1 MAKAAS
7 EAAVLGL
14 VGGLYEAGLAADRW
28 PALLTQLADT
38 FGAREAALGTIGP
51 PGLAW
56 MCAPRT
62 DPDYLRIYPERF
74 HALNDTWHRIVQ
86 RGVGAATTDQMVI
99 DRREFHSSV
108 YYHEWAKPQGYR
120 TVIGGL
126 IDAEH
131 HWRTVLTLPGRADYT
146 RDCVRLFGVLSP
158 HVRRAVQ
165 LNRHLDRAS
174 IDRAALRQTVERMS
188 GAAFLV
194 DAEARIVVMNEAAEA
209 LVRAHRG
216 LRVTRGRLGA
226 EQRADGAALRAL
238 IAQSVLGGLP
248 DRGGSLEVTGATA
261 APLKLQLIPLHP
273 PSSRHVPGAAATLI
287 VEASAPTPRDGA
299 QRLRLTYGLTDAEA
313 RFAEEI
319 LKGDGKRAAAERC
332 GISYST
338 ARSHLS
344 RIFEKTGVH
353 RQAALVRLLKPE

>member
-7 EAAVLGL
+7 ESSVLGL
-14 VGGLYEAGLAADRW
+14 VDGIYEAGLACERW
-28 PALLTQLADT
+28 PSMLARLADS
-38 FGAREAALGTIGP
+38 FGAHDAALGTIGP

-62 DPDYLRIYPERF
+62 DPDYLRIYPERY

-99 DRREFHSSV
+99 ERRAFHSSI
-108 YYHEWAKPQGYR
+108 YYNEWAKPQGYR

-126 IDAEH
+126 IDAEQ
-131 HWRTVLTLPGRADYT
+131 HWRTVLTLPGRADYGH
-146 RDCVRLFGVLSP
+146 DSVRLFSVLSG
-158 HVRRAVQ
+158 HIRRAVQ
-165 LNRHLDRAS
+165 LNRHLDRANV
-174 IDRAALRQTVERMS
+174 DRDALRRSVERMA

-194 DAEARIVVMNEAAEA
+194 DADARIVVMNEAAET
-209 LVRAHRG
+209 LVSAKRG

-226 EQRADGAALRAL
+226 ERREQGVALRSL
-238 IAQSVLGGLP
+238 VAQSVLGGLP
-248 DRGGSLEVTGATA
+248 DRGSKLELAATSGT
-261 APLKLQLIPLHP
+261 PLKLQLIPVRHP
-273 PSSRHVPGAAATLI
+273 DSRHVPGAPAALI

-299 QRLRLTYGLTDAEA
+299 QRLRLSYGLTEAEA

-332 GISYST
+332 GITYAT
-338 ARSHLS
+338 ARTHLS

-353 RQAALVRLLKPE
+353 RQAALVRLLKP

>member
-7 EAAVLGL
+7 ESAVLGL
-14 VGGLYEAGLAADRW
+14 VDGIYDAGLAVERW
-28 PALLTQLADT
+28 PSLLTRLADT
-38 FGAREAALGTIGP
+38 FGARDAALGTIGP

-62 DPDYLRIYPERF
+62 DPDFLRIYPERY
-74 HALNDTWHRIVQ
+74 HALNDAWHRIVQ

-99 DRREFHSSV
+99 DRREFHGSL

-131 HWRTVLTLPGRADYT
+131 NWRTVLTLPGRADYG
-146 RDCVRLFGVLSP
+146 RDSVRLFGVLSA
-158 HVRRAVQ
+158 HIRRAVQ
-165 LNRHLDRAS
+165 LNRHLDRAN

-194 DAEARIVVMNEAAEA
+194 DAEARIVVMNEMAEK
-209 LVRAHRG
+209 LLRADRG

-226 EQRADGAALRAL
+226 GQRAHGVALRTL

-248 DRGGSLEVTGATA
+248 DRGSSIEVTSAVD
-261 APLKLQLIPLHP
+261 APLKLLLIPLHH
-273 PSSRHVPGAAATLI
+273 PSSRHVPGAPATLI

-299 QRLRLTYGLTDAEA
+299 QRLALTYGLTDAEA

-353 RQAALVRLLKPE
+353 RQAALVRLLKP